1 MASLKSSS
9 PAATA
14 LAHSWRILSSIIMR
28 GEGIRQTC
36 YRLEAVSYTA
46 FKVSHHTEVVARKCH
61 EL

>member
-28 GEGIRQTC
+28 GERQPD
-36 YRLEAVSYTA
+36 YYKAGGGFLYSV
-46 FKVSHHTEVVARKCH
+46 
-61 EL
+61 